1 MVWGQPAALASGC
14 TWLSRA
20 EGHPQGFHPSPHL
33 LSLHPPALR
42 EPQGSWARHE
52 PLPEQPWAAAHG
64 AASERGCFWMA
75 HQGRALQRTS
85 SLYGWDWPG
94 VAAVPAPG
102 IKRSGG
108 SVVRRA
114 TLQALQQIKL
124 VPLPITA
131 PVDPSRPTHPVCGE
145 WPSGGFGVGRKSL
158 CRHFWKT
165 FPMFWAG
172 FGFSPSFPS
181 HLELTSGDGYGLSSP
196 TQRQAVLHSTLPRWQ
211 PWCLVSL
218 SQASWRG
225 SMSWNGSVPSAVP
238 ALTSMGFVS
247 DSCQVVQGD
256 QLPGGRHLAMMVLP
270 LRGQPLGLH
279 GPGPQRKAVIS
290 YGDCAQPIEVVEVA
304 CYWRQ
309 HGECRSQGGLIPQ
322 WAEKQSQMLMIQ
334 PEIKSLSAF
343 FHPSAVQ
350 PTYKFLFKYH

>member
-145 WPSGGFGVGRKSL
+145 WPSGGSGVGRKSL

-256 QLPGGRHLAMMVLP
+256 QLPGGRHLEMMVLP
-270 LRGQPLGLH
+270 LRGQPLGLR

-290 YGDCAQPIEVVEVA
+290 YGDCAQPIEVVEVS